1 MRFKVLSYVVVLGL
15 IVCQSALAADSPGLQ
30 RISDHVYAYV
40 DTKNA
45 SPAGNSFGANTGV
58 VVGRDAVLV
67 IDTLISAKEADRF
80 IADIRKV
87 TDKPVKFVVNTHHH
101 LDHAWGNCQFV
112 KLGAAI
118 IGQENARGFLT
129 EAKQSF
135 AHPEKFGLTAK
146 DLEGTELQGPTITF
160 SDSMTIDLGNV
171 TVELRYP
178 GTTHTNDSITAYV
191 PEDKVLFVGDIL
203 FNRYHPYMADCDV
216 SRWQQVLGELQ
227 TTPAV
232 KIIPGHGPVSEKID
246 LENLKTYLREFDA
259 LARTLCAGKG
269 AEDAPVIAPELIK
282 RLPQQERTELPILV
296 ETNLRVKYLPQ
307 PVEQK

>member
-1 MRFKVLSYVVVLGL
+1 MRFKVLSCVAVLGL
-15 IVCQSALAADSPGLQ
+15 IVCQSVLAADAPGLQ
-30 RISDHVYAYV
+30 RISEHVYAYV
-40 DTKNA
+40 DAKNA

-58 VVGRDAVLV
+58 VIGRDAVLV

-80 IADIRKV
+80 IADIRKI
-87 TDKPVKFVVNTHHH
+87 TDKPVKFVVNTHYH
-101 LDHAWGNCQFV
+101 LDHAWGNCQFA

-118 IGQENARGFLT
+118 IAHENARLHLA
-129 EAKQSF
+129 EVKQEL
-135 AHPEKFGLTAK
+135 AHSEDSGLTAK

-160 SDSMTIDLGNV
+160 PDSMTVDLGNV

-178 GTTHTNDSITAYV
+178 GISHTNDSITAYV

-216 SRWQQVLGELQ
+216 SRWQQVLDELQ

-246 LENLKTYLREFDA
+246 LENLKIYLGEFDA
-259 LARTLCAGKG
+259 LARTLSAGKRP
-269 AEDAPVIAPELIK
+269 EDAPVIAQELIK
-282 RLPQQERTELPILV
+282 RLPQQDRTELPMLV
-296 ETNLRVKYLPQ
+296 EANLRLKYLPQ
-307 PVEQK
+307 PAEQK